1 MPKCLGSIFTSS
13 TRGSCNLLPIETEQS
28 NTTSYNN
35 DDDDND
41 DDDDDDDNTNS
52 NDNND
57 NDNDNSNNLNLQR
70 RPTQLRVSPNRAL
83 LHQNGQLPTQ
93 IEETPDRNGH
103 ERITLSHVLLL
114 QDKGR
119 SQ

>member
-13 TRGSCNLLPIETEQS
+13 TRGSCNLLPIETEQG

-35 DDDDND
+35 DDDDD
-41 DDDDDDDNTNS
+41 DDDDTNS
-52 NDNND
+52 NDNNDND

-70 RPTQLRVSPNRAL
+70 RPTQLTVSPNRAL